1 MSPEYVLDRMQMYE
15 IKPLIESSYLRN
27 KDNWEQAR
35 MIAYIMA
42 QSNSTNKIEPTDII
56 KFSWDKTEEPT
67 VVSDVDVERLTR
79 KAEEY
84 SKYFK

>member
-35 MIAYIMA
+35 MIAYIIA

-56 KFSWDKTEEPT
+56 KFSWDKTEEST
-67 VVSDVDVERLTR
+67 DVSDVDVERLTR